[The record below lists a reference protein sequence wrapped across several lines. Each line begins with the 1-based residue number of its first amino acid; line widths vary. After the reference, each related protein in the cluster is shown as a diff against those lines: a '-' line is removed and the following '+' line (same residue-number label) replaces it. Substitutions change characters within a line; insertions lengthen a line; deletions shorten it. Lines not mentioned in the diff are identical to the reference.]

1 MDPDPSPDPDP
12 PKSWSIHTRREIIA
26 RYEILERVGSGA
38 YSDVY
43 RGRRLSDGL
52 AVALK
57 EVHDYQ
63 SAFREIEALQIL
75 RGSPHVVLLHE
86 YFWREDED
94 AVLVLEF
101 LRSDLAAV
109 IADASRRPRDGGVA
123 PLRAGEVKRWML
135 QVLEGVDACHRNSIV
150 HRDLKPGNLLISE
163 EGVLKIADFGQARIL
178 LDDGNV
184 APDYEP
190 ESFEERSSEQAD
202 ILQQPETMEADTTC
216 PEGQEQGAITRE
228 AYLREVDEF
237 KAKNPRHEIDKE
249 TSIFD
254 GDTSCLATCTTSDI
268 GEDPFKGSYAYGAEE
283 AGEDAQGSLTSCV
296 GTRWFRAP
304 ELLYGSTDYG
314 LEVDLWS
321 LGCIFAELLTLEPL
335 FPGIS
340 DIDQLSRIF
349 NVLGNLSEEVWPG
362 CKKLP
367 DYRTISFCK
376 IENPI
381 GLESCLPNCSTD
393 EVSLVRRL
401 LCYDPAARA
410 TPMELL
416 QDKYFTEEPL
426 PVPISALQV
435 PQSKNSHD
443 EDSAGGWYDYNDM
456 DSDSDFEDF
465 GPLKF
470 TPTSTGFSIQFP

>member
-1 MDPDPSPDPDP
+1 MF
-12 PKSWSIHTRREIIA
+12 T
-26 RYEILERVGSGA
+26 
-38 YSDVY
+38 
-43 RGRRLSDGL
+43 
-52 AVALK
+52 
-57 EVHDYQ
+57 
-63 SAFREIEALQIL
+63 
-75 RGSPHVVLLHE
+75 VVFITL
-86 YFWREDED
+86 FTD
-94 AVLVLEF
+94 
-101 LRSDLAAV
+101 
-109 IADASRRPRDGGVA
+109 
-123 PLRAGEVKRWML
+123 
-135 QVLEGVDACHRNSIV
+135 
-150 HRDLKPGNLLISE
+150 
-163 EGVLKIADFGQARIL
+163 QARIL

-190 ESFEERSSEQAD
+190 ESFEERSSEQTD
-202 ILQQPETMEADTTC
+202 VLLQPETMEADTAC
-216 PEGQEQGAITRE
+216 PEGHTSEEQGAITRE

-237 KAKNPRHEIDKE
+237 KAKNPRREIDKE

-268 GEDPFKGSYAYGAEE
+268 EDPFKGSYAYEAEE

-321 LGCIFAELLTLEPL
+321 LGCIFAELLILEPL
-335 FPGIS
+335 FPGVS

-362 CKKLP
+362 CMKLT
-367 DYRTISFCK
+367 DYKTISFCK
-376 IENPI
+376 IENPV
-381 GLESCLPNCSTD
+381 GLESCLPNRSSD

-410 TPMELL
+410 TAVELL
-416 QDKYFTEEPL
+416 QDKYFVEEPL
-426 PVPISALQV
+426 PVPISELRV

-443 EDSAGGWYDYNDM
+443 EDSPGGWYDYNDL

-470 TPTSTGFSIQFP
+470 TTTSTGFSIQFP